1 MKKIIPVLLLIIL
14 CVALC
19 ACTETGGTAEGG
31 KGGLNSSSTVAVNQV
46 ELSVDSANKN
56 FYIYYFDFKITNV
69 SGDGETVKLVD
80 EYSNGYD
87 VLKPEDTYSSSLEA
101 PVSVAEGKVNINI
114 RLGLYV
120 DAFTVEAPCYHTFEG
135 TYYAKAEDGQIRFYE
150 DSEYI
155 EEVCFDFSFVDYPIT
170 STKNF
175 SDSYEVGIVVRY

>member
-1 MKKIIPVLLLIIL
+1 M
-14 CVALC
+14 
-19 ACTETGGTAEGG
+19 
-31 KGGLNSSSTVAVNQV
+31 AVNQV
-46 ELSVDSANKN
+46 ELSLDSANKN

-69 SGDGETVKLVD
+69 SGNGETVKLVD

-114 RLGLYV
+114 KLGLCV
-120 DAFTVEAPCYHTFEG
+120 DAYTVEAPCFHNYEG
-135 TYYAKAEDGQIRFYE
+135 TYYAKAEDEQIRFYE

-170 STKNF
+170 STKIF
-175 SDSYEVGIVVRY
+175 LTVMKWALS

>member
-1 MKKIIPVLLLIIL
+1 M
-14 CVALC
+14 
-19 ACTETGGTAEGG
+19 
-31 KGGLNSSSTVAVNQV
+31 NSSSTVAVNQV
-46 ELSVDSANKN
+46 ELSLDSANKN

-69 SGDGETVKLVD
+69 SGNGETVKLVD

-114 RLGLYV
+114 KLGLCV
-120 DAFTVEAPCYHTFEG
+120 DAYTVEAPCFHNYEG
-135 TYYAKAEDGQIRFYE
+135 TYYAKAEDEQIRFYE

-170 STKNF
+170 STKIF
-175 SDSYEVGIVVRY
+175 LTVMKWALS